1 MVAMRVLHQ
10 YLKKKQL
17 TYPFNMA
24 QEFIRYTL
32 NKSNRCEQVETSKA
46 YALRWKKEIHFLPK
60 SSCKMY
66 DINLDNSK
74 KWIVE
79 IPVWLIEKNKELS
92 EVLKL
97 IQQENES

>member
-1 MVAMRVLHQ
+1 
-10 YLKKKQL
+10 
-17 TYPFNMA
+17 MA

-32 NKSNRCEQVETSKA
+32 NKSNRCKQVESSKA

-66 DINLDNSK
+66 DINFNNSA

-79 IPVWLIEKNKELS
+79 IPVWLIEKNKELR
-92 EVLKL
+92 EILKL